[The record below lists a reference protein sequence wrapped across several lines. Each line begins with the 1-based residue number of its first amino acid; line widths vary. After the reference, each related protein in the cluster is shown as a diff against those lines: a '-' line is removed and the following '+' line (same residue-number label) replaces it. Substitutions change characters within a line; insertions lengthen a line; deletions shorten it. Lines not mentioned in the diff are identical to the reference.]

1 MNGVPLFWPGV
12 ALVIPLTLLCA
23 RPIARALH
31 TSPWRGWLLGFT
43 VAVILVAT
51 LTPIHRRL
59 GLDPSLLGTCDLSRT
74 RLASLADIGR
84 VSDISLNIALFIP
97 LGLAIALLPSST
109 LRLWIAVAAV
119 CAPFVIETMQML
131 LPALARGCQSGDVID
146 NLTGLVIGL
155 TAGSFVAWVASRLV
169 HRRR

>member
-1 MNGVPLFWPGV
+1 MNGVTLFWPGI
-12 ALVIPLTLLCA
+12 ALALPVTLLCA
-23 RPIARALH
+23 RPIARALR
-31 TSPWRGWLLGFT
+31 TSPWRGWLLAFS

-74 RLASLADIGR
+74 RLASLADLERIN
-84 VSDISLNIALFIP
+84 DISLNIALFIP
-97 LGLAIALLPSST
+97 LGLAIAWLPSST
-109 LRLWIAVAAV
+109 RRLWIAVAAV
-119 CAPFVIETMQML
+119 CAPFVIETLQLL
-131 LPALARGCQSGDVID
+131 LPMLARGCQSGDVID

-155 TAGSFVAWVASRLV
+155 AAGSFIAWVASRLV